1 MSGRI
6 TKIWLFLWG
15 GGSRVLFYFLLVLS
29 EFFVRSIISSEFLL
43 HEEHFHFKE
52 KVKRDELGRL
62 LF

>member
-1 MSGRI
+1 M
-6 TKIWLFLWG
+6 
-15 GGSRVLFYFLLVLS
+15 LFYFLLVLS